1 LTVRALQLR
10 EDVLL
15 AKAETAAAQAAATTV
30 MDLARR
36 IGRIEAGGK
45 AE

>member
-15 AKAETAAAQAAATTV
+15 AKAETAAAQTAATTV
-30 MDLARR
+30 MDLAGR

-45 AE
+45 PE